1 MTEHGVRQV
10 ILEGACPV
18 SFRSLMGNCFFSED
32 DGTIWHKARKFCV
45 RVVIIPFPFLGPVI
59 IADVLFFGFFKL
71 HSFQQFVMICCGCYF
86 IQAFYI
92 SFFTARSA
100 QVEPCKVCRRVKPK
114 ILSCQDE
121 LPQLILGH
129 LRVQPFILVQSWSL
143 FIQYILRYC
152 KTCLNVLPAC
162 NVSFGN
168 FIRVPIFMIYL
179 STIPSVA
186 IILFLVILLIAF
198 VGIILSSPIVSLCK
212 TRNTVVNVP
221 KFISFVIVY
230 CCTVPAILG
239 ALYVLTFAG
248 FGTTVGLL
256 VGFQLLFFEESL
268 PFVACFVLVFYY
280 AWSSYSSFTNKY
292 QDLGFALFKH
302 YKRSQDQN
310 FNARA
315 LTSTDQVQE
324 NIDAEDE
331 DNSMRIPKQL
341 FRMACEEL
349 MPVRENVCLLVLKV
363 TIIVSFV
370 SLVFLT
376 AMLINVGAT
385 LGTKVLF
392 AFLTGIVPK
401 IVAIYID
408 GGRQRKNEDMI
419 TDRKIPKILREYFKE
434 ASRSCQGHDNHG
446 EDINETLP
454 KNVNEENI
462 DLVITQC

>member
-1 MTEHGVRQV
+1 MSLTV
-10 ILEGACPV
+10 LPTCKV
-18 SFRSLMGNCFFSED
+18 SFM
-32 DGTIWHKARKFCV
+32 
-45 RVVIIPFPFLGPVI
+45 
-59 IADVLFFGFFKL
+59 
-71 HSFQQFVMICCGCYF
+71 
-86 IQAFYI
+86 
-92 SFFTARSA
+92 
-100 QVEPCKVCRRVKPK
+100 
-114 ILSCQDE
+114 
-121 LPQLILGH
+121 
-129 LRVQPFILVQSWSL
+129 
-143 FIQYILRYC
+143 
-152 KTCLNVLPAC
+152 
-162 NVSFGN
+162 N
-168 FIRVPIFMIYL
+168 FIRDLIFMIFFL

-198 VGIILSSPIVSLCK
+198 VGIILSSPIVSLCEN
-212 TRNTVVNVP
+212 RNIAVNVP
-221 KFISFVIVY
+221 KFISLAIVY

-239 ALYVLTFAG
+239 ALYVLLFAG
-248 FGTTVGLL
+248 LGTTFGLL
-256 VGFQLLFFEESL
+256 VGFQLLLFEESL

-292 QDLGFALFKH
+292 QDLAFALFKH
-302 YKRSQDQN
+302 YKRSRQDRK

-324 NIDAEDE
+324 NIGAEDE
-331 DNSMRIPKQL
+331 DNSMKIPKQL
-341 FRMACEEL
+341 FRMTCEEL
-349 MPVRENVCLLVLKV
+349 MPVRENVWLLVLKV

-370 SLVFLT
+370 SLVFST

-446 EDINETLP
+446 ADINETLP